1 MDSIIAR
8 KTGKFSERPPQPEN
22 TVALRHS
29 LLLRMIV
36 ILAVFI
42 SLTSAA
48 LFFGIDHF
56 VTRQFRDLHR
66 ESGLQFSSLVRH
78 TVEEEF
84 ARMEGMAK
92 LIAEDADLNHATY
105 YHLYLEGEKD
115 HPQAAM
121 ERIARAFRL
130 DALSLWDTRGKLIVT
145 APPHALRP
153 FEKWDKESEA
163 RRVVWADGRAWIV
176 AGAPLLRERVAIAW
190 VRVAKPLDAAL
201 GAMAAGGKATVRL
214 ASGDEAGSAVLR
226 VALPGGGNSPTFLAI
241 DLPDTATRALDKAK
255 QILAV
260 ILAISGVL
268 LMGGLAWAVR
278 WQLAPVRELVQAAAA
293 VGRGEFGQRLTAR
306 GNNEVAH
313 LVRTFNAMTEDLGKL
328 RKLEQQ
334 VRHQEQLSA
343 IGRVAARVAHDINNP
358 LTVISNVAKLMQRQ
372 AGADPRLLEDTSL
385 IVHHSARCVRIVELL
400 LAYGRP
406 VRVDL
411 VPLDLVACCREI
423 AARWK
428 TGAGGSPSLQ
438 FNARQETLIISG
450 DRYQIEQMLD
460 NLLNNAREACPDG
473 DVLMEVGLVDGEATI
488 RVADQGPGFSQDVRE
503 RLFEPFFT
511 TKTGGTG
518 LGLASCLAIARA
530 HGGRIEI
537 AGEGRGEVTVWLPC
551 QADSRKRLRL

>member
-1 MDSIIAR
+1 
-8 KTGKFSERPPQPEN
+8 
-22 TVALRHS
+22 
-29 LLLRMIV
+29 
-36 ILAVFI
+36 
-42 SLTSAA
+42 
-48 LFFGIDHF
+48 
-56 VTRQFRDLHR
+56 
-66 ESGLQFSSLVRH
+66 
-78 TVEEEF
+78 
-84 ARMEGMAK
+84 
-92 LIAEDADLNHATY
+92 
-105 YHLYLEGEKD
+105 
-115 HPQAAM
+115 
-121 ERIARAFRL
+121 
-130 DALSLWDTRGKLIVT
+130 LIVT

-153 FEKWDKESEA
+153 VEKWDKESEA

-278 WQLAPVRELVQAAAA
+278 WQLAPVRELAQAAAA